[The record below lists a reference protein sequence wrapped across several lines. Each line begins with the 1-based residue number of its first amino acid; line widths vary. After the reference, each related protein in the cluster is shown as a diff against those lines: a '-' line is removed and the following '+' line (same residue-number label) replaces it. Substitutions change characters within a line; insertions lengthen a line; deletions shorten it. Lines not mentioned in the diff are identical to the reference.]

1 MTEFHVSLNVI
12 IKERKPSWCRKK
24 ATRIHSSSSV
34 WSLGILK
41 EERRSI
47 LDARRRLEQHS
58 DGTWRVWESKNG
70 RENGTQ
76 ETKTR
81 EMDGNR
87 EGQHERDHACPY
99 SQSVTDHHLPYIQS
113 PIENIEKRQNN
124 SPMMTCT
131 AKYMAKTNNL
141 PFISLMATQVC
152 LYKRQWTNERTSC
165 IRETLLREYIHY
177 YRNYSIQYGAVYTIC
192 ILGLSNWLYYTWDV
206 CSIYFSCRW
215 HLFFIRFMWWCV
227 YSCNF
232 LPTLCVF

>member
-1 MTEFHVSLNVI
+1 MTEFHVPLNVI

-81 EMDGNR
+81 EMDER
-87 EGQHERDHACPY
+87 ERANTNVITHALILYPPP
-99 SQSVTDHHLPYIQS
+99 TIIFLIQS

-124 SPMMTCT
+124 SPWWHVPTNTSQCL
-131 AKYMAKTNNL
+131 KTNNL
-141 PFISLMATQVC
+141 PSSLWWQHKFIVS
-152 LYKRQWTNERTSC
+152 KSTNERT
-165 IRETLLREYIHY
+165 
-177 YRNYSIQYGAVYTIC
+177 NV
-192 ILGLSNWLYYTWDV
+192 LY
-206 CSIYFSCRW
+206 
-215 HLFFIRFMWWCV
+215 
-227 YSCNF
+227 
-232 LPTLCVF
+232 PQ